1 MEENSVTGRDSRAI
15 GAVWRVIGPGNEVVA
30 QVKIEDWRT
39 ADKRPPAEI
48 VEAVGVPGRGYHV
61 CWSPISPARKQWSR
75 EARARNRVRRL
86 RERMERKYPLFAEM
100 FIEERLAADS
110 EYYEGRHPVY
120 DAGRP
125 G

>member
-1 MEENSVTGRDSRAI
+1 MSAE
-15 GAVWRVIGPGNEVVA
+15 WRVTDPSGRVIA
-30 QVKIEDWRT
+30 QVHIEDWQA

-48 VEAVGVPGRGYHV
+48 LAAVGTPGTGYHLS
-61 CWSPISPARKQWSR
+61 WSAILPPRKQWSR

-86 RERMERKYPLFAEM
+86 RERMERKYPLFAEV
-100 FIEERLAADS
+100 FIQERLDQNPDYYAARD
-110 EYYEGRHPVY
+110 PVY

>member
-1 MEENSVTGRDSRAI
+1 
-15 GAVWRVIGPGNEVVA
+15 
-30 QVKIEDWRT
+30 
-39 ADKRPPAEI
+39 
-48 VEAVGVPGRGYHV
+48 V
-61 CWSPISPARKQWSR
+61 CWAPVPRPRKQWSR

-100 FIEERLAADS
+100 FIRERLEANPD
-110 EYYEGRHPVY
+110 YYAGRDPVY

>member
-1 MEENSVTGRDSRAI
+1 MPCPYEEGVMGTM

-100 FIEERLAADS
+100 FIRERLAADP

-125 G
+125 E